1 MTLMMMIILSDR
13 PDLMLG
19 TDPGHRPLLS
29 AVVQRLV
36 SVAVISPVISLVIE
50 ARGHLIPMVRIMVL
64 ALQVEV
70 THTPGR
76 RVVRE
81 VKVGS
86 SLSLTVTSAGP
97 LPPLLLQVTQSLT
110 HKPDPR
116 ILDLSLRPQ
125 PGLVLQILP
134 QDDLLA

>member
-1 MTLMMMIILSDR
+1 MIILSDR

-70 THTPGR
+70 THAAGR
-76 RVVRE
+76 RVVME
-81 VKVGS
+81 VKVRSG
-86 SLSLTVTSAGP
+86 LSLTVTPGSLAP
-97 LPPLLLQVTQSLT
+97 LVLQVTQSLT

-116 ILDLSLRPQ
+116 IIDLSLLPQ
-125 PGLVLQILP
+125 PGLVLQVLP

>member
-1 MTLMMMIILSDR
+1 
-13 PDLMLG
+13 MLG

-50 ARGHLIPMVRIMVL
+50 ARGHLIPMVRLMVL
-64 ALQVEV
+64 ALHMEV
-70 THTPGR
+70 THAAGR

-81 VKVGS
+81 VKVRSG
-86 SLSLTVTSAGP
+86 LSLTVTPGSLAP
-97 LPPLLLQVTQSLT
+97 LVLQVTQSLT

-116 ILDLSLRPQ
+116 IIDLSLRPQ
-125 PGLVLQILP
+125 PGLVLQVLP

>member
-1 MTLMMMIILSDR
+1 MMIILSDR

-64 ALQVEV
+64 ALHMEV
-70 THTPGR
+70 THAAGR

-81 VKVGS
+81 VKVRSG
-86 SLSLTVTSAGP
+86 LSLTVTPGSLA
-97 LPPLLLQVTQSLT
+97 PLLLQVTQSLT

-116 ILDLSLRPQ
+116 IIDLSLRPQ
-125 PGLVLQILP
+125 PGLVLQVLP

>member
-1 MTLMMMIILSDR
+1 MMIILSDR

-50 ARGHLIPMVRIMVL
+50 ARGHLIPMVRLMTL
-64 ALQVEV
+64 HMKV
-70 THTPGR
+70 THAAGR

-125 PGLVLQILP
+125 PGLVLQVLP